1 MDKIN
6 INRVAISHSKY
17 GIETIPEWNSLQ
29 AFNNHV
35 AAISKQKDW
44 QVYFPMEAVIK
55 FQNPDRT
62 LQCIE
67 LIRLIRPVE
76 ITL

>member
-1 MDKIN
+1 MDKVN

-17 GIETIPEWNSLQ
+17 GIETVPEWNGLE

-44 QVYFPMEAVIK
+44 QMYFPMEAVIK
-55 FQNPDRT
+55 FKNPNGT
-62 LQCIE
+62 LKNLE
-67 LIRLIRPVE
+67 LIRLIRPVQ
-76 ITL
+76 ITF

>member
-1 MDKIN
+1 MEKIN
-6 INRVAISHSKY
+6 INHVVISHSKH
-17 GIETIPEWNSLQ
+17 GIESVPKWDGLK

-44 QVYFPMEAVIK
+44 QMYFPMEAVINFK
-55 FQNPDRT
+55 NPNGT
-62 LQCIE
+62 FKNLK
-67 LIRLIRPVE
+67 LIRISKPAE

>member
-1 MDKIN
+1 MEKVN
-6 INRVAISHSKY
+6 INRVAISHSRY
-17 GIETIPEWNSLQ
+17 GIETVPEWNGLET
-29 AFNNHV
+29 FNKHV

-44 QVYFPMEAVIK
+44 RMYFPMEAVIK
-55 FQNPDRT
+55 FQNPDGT